1 MFFLVSNPVLHV
13 IVRFIN
19 LDGNKLC
26 IKHIH
31 SIYVNIDADRF
42 SLNQS
47 YYNTR
52 KGAYQHSIQTIV
64 QRFSFKH
71 RIFRKLTN

>member
-1 MFFLVSNPVLHV
+1 MAEAEWHTLKSRRETTDMKMYHK
-13 IVRFIN
+13 IMS
-19 LDGNKLC
+19 G
-26 IKHIH
+26 
-31 SIYVNIDADRF
+31 SVNIDIDRF

-47 YYNTR
+47 SYNTR
-52 KGAYQHSIQTIV
+52 KGAYHHSIQTNV